1 MSYKVLSKVYYQDK
15 EEYEKI
21 LSERLTS
28 ENTTFLNIKI
38 HENEAFYCLNQ
49 EIYDL
54 TFKIME
60 ADKKVQVIKENLPGV
75 ALEHFANKSLV
86 DEIFLTNDIEGV
98 RSTRK
103 EIKIIINESEEPQK
117 KKKNRRFYGLVTKYM
132 MLSGARIGL
141 RTCEDVRKIYDELVL
156 PEITADDPDKV
167 PDGKIYRKDLSEVT
181 TTTQKVI
188 HRGVYP
194 EEKIIDYMERALK
207 ILNDDNINILI
218 RISIFHYLFG
228 YIHPFYDGNGR
239 TSRFISSYLL
249 STYLDDLIGYR
260 LSYTIKENLNDY
272 NEAFSICNNNK
283 NKGDITPFIIKFLK
297 IISIAFEKLY
307 EALYDRKVFLEE
319 MLNKIKTVEC
329 FCNEEMYSLCGYLVQ
344 AKLFSADGIA
354 KRDLCELL
362 KISETTLRKRLKVIE
377 EEGFLTEKRV
387 GTHKYFAF
395 DVEKLNY

>member
-1 MSYKVLSKVYYQDK
+1 MGYKVLSKVYYQDK
-15 EEYEKI
+15 DEYEKI
-21 LSERLTS
+21 LTERLSS

-60 ADKKVQVIKENLPGV
+60 LDKRVQVIKANLPGV
-75 ALEHFANKSLV
+75 AMEHFARKSLV

-103 EIKIIINESEEPQK
+103 EIKIIINESEEPRK
-117 KKKNRRFYGLVTKYM
+117 KEKNRRFRGLVTKYM
-132 MLSGARIGL
+132 MLSDERIEL
-141 RTCEDVRKIYDELVL
+141 KTCQDIRKIYNELVL
-156 PEITADDPDKV
+156 PEITEDDPNKI
-167 PDGKIYRKDLSEVT
+167 PDGQIFRKDLSEVT
-181 TTTQKVI
+181 TKTQKVI
-188 HRGVYP
+188 RKGVYP
-194 EEKIIDYMERALK
+194 EERIIDYMEKAIK
-207 ILNDDNINILI
+207 ILNDDSINILV
-218 RISIFHYLFG
+218 RISVFHYLFG

-249 STYLDDLIGYR
+249 STNLDDLIGYR

-272 NEAFSICNNNK
+272 NDAFSICNNAK

-307 EALYDRKVFLEE
+307 EALYDRKVILEE
-319 MLNKIKTVEC
+319 MLKKIGKVES

-344 AKLFSADGIA
+344 AKLFSADGIV
-354 KRDLCELL
+354 KSDLCELL
-362 KISETTLRKRLKVIE
+362 KISETTLRKRLKVIK
-377 EEGFLTEKRV
+377 EEGFLEEKRV
-387 GTHKYFAF
+387 GAYKLFAF
-395 DVEKLNY
+395 ALEKFN